1 MTGKFSDFNWSY
13 ERLCAYAYIEE
24 SGNTGLNLFDP
35 AQPNFLHVAMTS
47 PVDFDDVFKGRVDNI
62 ARTAGVDYLHAS
74 EMGQELVE
82 AVAYEVLELVQFS
95 QVRFHF
101 AYIVKPDAAV
111 AKFYDAIFD
120 PGENPA
126 APIIGYNSRLLRL
139 GLFLQFATLVTP
151 DDAALFWRAMTST
164 RSPEVEMQA
173 VEAIDNVLQRTHTL
187 ADTRSRQLIEDTLQW
202 SRENIGHF
210 SFWTSTRSER
220 YGQLP
225 NLFTLPMLFSGI
237 YEAARTWNDRVT
249 KIIHDQQSQ
258 FGRTLQDWHSFLEG
272 LNSEPIHLFGDTSIR
287 FADIRGSEF
296 QLAESRSSPG
306 LQVVDF
312 VLWTFSRL
320 ITQRPIGP
328 EATELFNLC
337 FSTDSFSYLS
347 LDLLSEEVRYLT
359 TALYNQPINEE
370 QLSLGKQFVE
380 QSEEKRQERIRTF
393 RAQ

>member
-1 MTGKFSDFNWSY
+1 M
-13 ERLCAYAYIEE
+13 
-24 SGNTGLNLFDP
+24 
-35 AQPNFLHVAMTS
+35 
-47 PVDFDDVFKGRVDNI
+47 
-62 ARTAGVDYLHAS
+62 
-74 EMGQELVE
+74 
-82 AVAYEVLELVQFS
+82 
-95 QVRFHF
+95 
-101 AYIVKPDAAV
+101 
-111 AKFYDAIFD
+111 
-120 PGENPA
+120 
-126 APIIGYNSRLLRL
+126 
-139 GLFLQFATLVTP
+139 QFATLVTP
-151 DDAALFWRAMTST
+151 DDAALFWKVMTSN
-164 RSPEVEMQA
+164 RSSDVESQ
-173 VEAIDNVLQRTHTL
+173 VVQVIDNVLQCTHTL
-187 ADTRSRQLIEDTLQW
+187 TDARSRQLIEDTLHW
-202 SRENIGHF
+202 SRENIGTF
-210 SFWTSTRSER
+210 SFWTSTKSER

-249 KIIHDQQSQ
+249 MIIHDQQSQ

-272 LNSEPIHLFGDTSIR
+272 LNSEPIHLFWDTSIR

-296 QLAESRSSPG
+296 QLAESKSSPG

-359 TALYNQPINEE
+359 AALYNQHNQPINEE

-380 QSEEKRQERIRTF
+380 QSEEMRQERIRTF
-393 RAQ
+393 RVQ